1 MGKTQASSSARGTVL
16 SVSTRALLLA
26 CERLNIPTGGLLEK
40 VGLDAASVADPDAR
54 LSASRVSALWTEIYR
69 ITSDPDLALHAAE
82 SVPFGAYKVFD
93 YVALGSSTVGDGLT
107 QIARYFPLV
116 NDRARFE
123 FDAAEDPI
131 SFELFFNGIENPPRP
146 YVEYTFAATVARSRK
161 RWEYDWPLAGVDFAY
176 PPPPST
182 AEHARIF
189 GCKVRFSAPTN
200 RLLVA
205 RETWDA
211 PVRGLEAP
219 LAAVMRE
226 LAMDRLKQLPR
237 PETFAGEAMVTIE
250 AALAKGECDIQR
262 VARRLGV
269 TPRTLQRNLAGEGT
283 SFADL
288 VDRVRRAA
296 AQHYL
301 AQPDVSL
308 GEISFVLGFSQ
319 PSAFNRA
326 FKRWTRTTPQAYRV
340 SLRAPN

>member
-1 MGKTQASSSARGTVL
+1 VAKVSSTARGTVL
-16 SVSTRALLLA
+16 SVSTRALLQG
-26 CERLNIPTGGLLEK
+26 CERLHIPTAGLLEQ
-40 VGLDAASVADPDAR
+40 VGLDAGSVADPDAR
-54 LSASRVSALWTEIYR
+54 LSASRVNALWTEIYR
-69 ITSDPDLALHAAE
+69 ITSDPDLALHVAE

-123 FDAAEDPI
+123 FDPEEDPI
-131 SFELFFNGIENPPRP
+131 SFELFFNGLEHPPRP
-146 YVEYTFAATVARSRK
+146 YVEYAFAAIAARSRK
-161 RWEYDWPLAGVDFAY
+161 RWSFDWPLAGVDFAY

-182 AEHARIF
+182 AEHVRIF

-200 RLLVA
+200 RLLVS
-205 RETWDA
+205 REAWDA
-211 PVRGLEAP
+211 PVRGLEPP
-219 LAAVMRE
+219 LAAVVRE
-226 LAMDRLKQLPR
+226 LATDRLQQLPR

-250 AALAKGECDIQR
+250 TALAKGECDVRR
-262 VARRLGV
+262 VSRRLGV
-269 TPRTLQRNLAGEGT
+269 TTRTLQRSLAGEGT
-283 SFADL
+283 SFAGL

-296 AQHYL
+296 ALNYL

-326 FKRWTRTTPQAYRV
+326 FKRWTRTTPQAYRA
-340 SLRAPN
+340 SLRAPS